1 MLPKKYIL
9 KEKERG
15 ESLKEEII
23 CPPSEEEMEKELKED
38 GLDLAELNEESVPE
52 SVMSGYKWY
61 TAHVLRYEDMIPR
74 EEQIQLTR
82 EYKETHSKEIKDRLV
97 LANQR
102 LVNKIA
108 AKYEGLADME
118 DLCQEGTMGLMRAI
132 DMFEP
137 DKGYQLST
145 YATWWIRQGITRYL
159 ANQGSNIRIP
169 VHLQDDIK
177 SFQNTVRKMKES
189 GIVEPT
195 IEELVKHTGF
205 KEDKIK
211 TILRSITL
219 MKTASLSA
227 RVGEEEGDGELVDFI
242 RDPGKSVEDQAMDD
256 ITSKD
261 LYADLRDLLS
271 EREYDVICRRTGT
284 GQYQYRQT
292 LNEIGEEYNITRERV
307 RQIEEKALRK
317 ASRSWRFR
325 KAWAK

>member
-1 MLPKKYIL
+1 M
-9 KEKERG
+9 
-15 ESLKEEII
+15 KEENI
-23 CPPSEEEMEKELKED
+23 CPPSEEAMEKELKED
-38 GLDLAELNEESVPE
+38 GIDLSELNEESVPE

-74 EEQIQLTR
+74 DEQIELTR
-82 EYKETHSKEIKDRLV
+82 EYKRTHSKEIKDRLV

-108 AKYEGLADME
+108 AKYEGMADME

-211 TILRSITL
+211 TILRSITM

-227 RVGEEEGDGELVDFI
+227 HVGEDEGDSELVDFI
-242 RDPGKSVEDQAMDD
+242 RDPGKSVEDRAMDD

-261 LYADLRDLLS
+261 LHADLKELLY

-292 LNEIGEEYNITRERV
+292 LNEIGEEYNVTRERV

-325 KAWAK
+325 QAWAK